1 MIKNK
6 LLTLVTIL
14 IIPLSI
20 KAQDTLCLTLDSA
33 VNYAVNYNLVLKNA
47 GLAIEEANKKVWE
60 ATSSGLPQLN
70 ASVDYSNFMGAE
82 IEIQF
87 DESMPSS
94 TIPFKPTS
102 NLKLTANQL
111 IFSGNY
117 FMGVQLAKLYEET
130 TRDLF
135 EKTRQ
140 DIIVQVSKAYYLS
153 LVAENSKVIIEK
165 TLKNIKDVY
174 KKTEALVKVGITE
187 ETDLDQLSVQV
198 TMLENTLQA
207 TKRQVE
213 LSYNMLRLHL
223 GIDPEINIKLS
234 DSIDEILT
242 KIDFYSVL
250 SSSFNIADNLDY
262 KLIRKQELVLEK
274 QVKMEK
280 INYLPTIIGFYSYT
294 EKLLKPDFDMTP
306 KNVIGLQANIP
317 IFSSGQKKSKVDQ
330 AKIKLHTGQ
339 NNKELVDDQLRLQEK
354 QLRFNL
360 NTAIEQYESQ
370 KKNVEVSDRVY
381 QNIRLKYE
389 QGLVSSLDLTAANNN
404 YLQAETNYIQSL
416 IQLLESEINLKQL
429 YGKL

>member
-47 GLAIEEANKKVWE
+47 GLAVEEANKKVWE

-102 NLKLTANQL
+102 NLQLTANQL

-140 DIIVQVSKAYYLS
+140 DIIAQVSKAYYLS

-223 GIDPEINIKLS
+223 GIDPEINIELS

-330 AKIKLHTGQ
+330 AKIKLYTGQ